1 MKKLLFAVA
10 TAGAASVS
18 MAEGTTGTGAI
29 TPVDMSA
36 YTNSLSTW
44 VTSFGPVLLGIAG
57 AFGAI
62 WLLIIGIQLIK
73 RMGKTAK

>member
-1 MKKLLFAVA
+1 MKKFLFALC
-10 TAGAASVS
+10 TALAASVS
-18 MAEGTTGTGAI
+18 LAEGSTTGAI
-29 TPVDMSA
+29 TPIDMSG
-36 YTNSLSTW
+36 YTNSLNTW

-62 WLLIIGIQLIK
+62 WLLIIGIQLVK